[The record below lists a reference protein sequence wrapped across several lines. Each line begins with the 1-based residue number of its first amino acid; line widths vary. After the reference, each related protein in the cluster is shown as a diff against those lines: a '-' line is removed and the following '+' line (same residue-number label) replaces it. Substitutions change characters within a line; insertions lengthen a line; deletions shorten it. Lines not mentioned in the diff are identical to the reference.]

1 MKSLFGRFIVAAFLA
16 GMAAIDLS
24 QAADVAASSNTTTI
38 ELSADVSTAPIAG
51 ATVLTLPQAIKMALD
66 HATTIMKARTQREL
80 TGSELLQ
87 AYFEFL
93 PAVDVTAGYN
103 AMWGRSYLTSASP
116 TTVAGTNHGASYEA
130 TATLNLFNG
139 FADAASLA
147 AARRFRTASD
157 LSLYRAQ
164 QEIELDVTNAY
175 LQVLLD
181 RQLVRIGEKNLQA
194 SQERVKLLDA
204 QAQVGSRSLADLYR
218 QQAQASADELDYIS
232 ERNRAHNDLV
242 SLLQRLRVDLR
253 QPYDIASVSFE
264 LNSSSNPYTDES
276 SLMVTALNQRPD
288 LRQAQLTAEATRR
301 DVTVAR
307 SGYYPRLD
315 LYGTFA
321 GQGRI
326 LDNQTVDGMDVVPD
340 EQQTLRKQLQ
350 DQTQTTVGAVLN
362 WGIFNRYLDSVSVA
376 RAQAA
381 ANDAA
386 VDYDD
391 KRLQVEAEVQQT
403 MGDYEASLLQ
413 LNVAS
418 EGTRAAQESYDAV
431 NERYKVG
438 ASSIL
443 DLLIAQTALVQA
455 HASDAQ
461 AQINFVLQKKTME
474 TVLGETPVR

>member
-1 MKSLFGRFIVAAFLA
+1 MKSLIGRFFAVAFFAAMSGVQLA
-16 GMAAIDLS
+16 H
-24 QAADVAASSNTTTI
+24 ADDVVTSSNTSTI
-38 ELSADVSTAPIAG
+38 ELVADVSTSTVAG
-51 ATVLTLPQAIKMALD
+51 TTVLTLPQAIKMALD
-66 HATTIMKARTQREL
+66 HATTIIKARTQREL

-103 AMWGRSYLTSASP
+103 AVWGRSYLTSAAP
-116 TTVAGTNHGASYEA
+116 ATVAGANHGADYQA
-130 TATLNLFNG
+130 TATLNVFNG

-164 QEIELDVTNAY
+164 QEIELDVTTAY

-181 RQLVRIGEKNLQA
+181 RQLVQIGEKNLQA

-204 QAQVGSRSLADLYR
+204 QAQVGARSLADLYR

-232 ERNRAHNDLV
+232 ERNRAHNDLI

-264 LNSSSNPYTDES
+264 LNLSSNPYTDES
-276 SLMVTALNQRPD
+276 ALMVTALNQRPD

-301 DVTVAR
+301 EVTVAR
-307 SGYYPRLD
+307 GGYYPRLD

-321 GQGRI
+321 GAGRI
-326 LDNQTVDGMDVVPD
+326 LDHQTVDGVDVVPD
-340 EQQTLRKQLQ
+340 EQRTLRKQLQ

-362 WGIFNRYLDSVSVA
+362 WGIFNRYLDRVNVA

-381 ANDAA
+381 AADAA
-386 VDYDD
+386 IDYDD

-403 MGDYEASLLQ
+403 MGDYQASLLQ
-413 LNVAS
+413 LRVAS

-443 DLLIAQTALVQA
+443 DVLLAQAALVQA
-455 HASDAQ
+455 NASDAQ
-461 AQINFVLQKKTME
+461 AQINSVLQKKTME
-474 TVLGETPVR
+474 TVLGETQVR